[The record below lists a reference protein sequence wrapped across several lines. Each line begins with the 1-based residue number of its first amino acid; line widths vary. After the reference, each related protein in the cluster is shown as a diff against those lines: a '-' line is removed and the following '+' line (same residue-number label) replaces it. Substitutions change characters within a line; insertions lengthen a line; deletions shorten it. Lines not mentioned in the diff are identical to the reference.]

1 MSTTSL
7 LRLFCTLLA
16 VSYSYP
22 EFGRAL
28 EAPKDIF
35 ILAGQSNMAGRGGVR
50 HGKWDGN
57 VPPECRPNPSILRLN
72 PQLQWEEAHEPLH
85 TGIGPPK
92 TQGVGPGLAFAN
104 EIRAKG
110 SMVGVVGLVPCAA
123 SVSGGGQLRAILWY
137 QGESDTVRSEDAEA
151 YKGNLEKLI
160 IDLRSDLSHPT
171 LLFIQVALGSG
182 EGKFIETVRRGQLG
196 IRLPNV
202 KCVDAKGLR
211 LEPDKLHLTTIAQ
224 IHLAQKLAAA
234 FLAAD

>member
-1 MSTTSL
+1 MIFCVGGEFIKMEAQVRCSRSTKTMSTTSL

-110 SMVGVVGLVPCAA
+110 SMVGVVGLVPCAVGGTKISAWARGTTLYNELVRRTKA

-171 LLFIQVALGSG
+171 LLFIQVSPY
-182 EGKFIETVRRGQLG
+182 FPYFV
-196 IRLPNV
+196 
-202 KCVDAKGLR
+202 
-211 LEPDKLHLTTIAQ
+211 
-224 IHLAQKLAAA
+224 
-234 FLAAD
+234 

>member
-1 MSTTSL
+1 MEAQVRCSRSTKTMSTTSL

-92 TQGVGPGLAFAN
+92 TQGWDPAWRLP
-104 EIRAKG
+104 
-110 SMVGVVGLVPCAA
+110 M
-123 SVSGGGQLRAILWY
+123 
-137 QGESDTVRSEDAEA
+137 RSEP
-151 YKGNLEKLI
+151 KV
-160 IDLRSDLSHPT
+160 PW
-171 LLFIQVALGSG
+171 LGLWDWCLVRLG
-182 EGKFIETVRRGQLG
+182 ELK
-196 IRLPNV
+196 
-202 KCVDAKGLR
+202 
-211 LEPDKLHLTTIAQ
+211 
-224 IHLAQKLAAA
+224 
-234 FLAAD
+234 